1 MHEQNGTLVRDGTE
15 RMMLMEVCPVCGEQR
30 RDNARFCTTCGHR
43 FMVEE
48 LLAEPLSPASTAVR
62 HELSSADIPVVPGWP
77 APATSADTSP
87 WAPSSSDRGGW
98 PAPPEEAASSDLLEV
113 TWAEIAAN
121 ALRSPRRAQPAVA
134 VADLESEPAED
145 YGDLDVLDIDPPAVL
160 GPDDD
165 QLRQRAR
172 SLLDELRDVING
184 LTGKLVRPGD
194 EIAQELEISLTQPAA
209 LEGEA
214 LADLRKA
221 AEAAQ
226 ERPRDLDT
234 LTALTGHAG
243 TILALIVGYERATAG
258 IERAIDTLRGGP
270 DTAVGGQ
277 TVSEEPAP
285 SDDHVS

>member
-77 APATSADTSP
+77 APATSTDTSP
-87 WAPSSSDRGGW
+87 WAPSSGDRGGW
-98 PAPPEEAASSDLLEV
+98 PAPPEEAASGELMEV

-121 ALRSPRRAQPAVA
+121 ALRSSKRIQPVA
-134 VADLESEPAED
+134 VP
-145 YGDLDVLDIDPPAVL
+145 VLDGDQPNEFVSPDTQDIYPLHVDT
-160 GPDDD
+160 PDDD
-165 QLRQRAR
+165 RLRQRAR
-172 SLLDELRDVING
+172 SLMDELRDVINN
-184 LTGKLVRPGD
+184 LTGDPLPAGD
-194 EIAQELEISLTQPAA
+194 ELAQELEISLTQPAA

-214 LADLRKA
+214 LADLRTA